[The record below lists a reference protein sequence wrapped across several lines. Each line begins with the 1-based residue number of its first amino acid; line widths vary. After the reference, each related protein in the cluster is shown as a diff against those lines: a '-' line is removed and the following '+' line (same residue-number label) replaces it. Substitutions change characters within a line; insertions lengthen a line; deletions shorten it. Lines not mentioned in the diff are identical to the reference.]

1 MVLVPAAE
9 AVAAAA
15 ITPFKALALTVAA
28 KFTTAVLAVAAV
40 AALVAAAT
48 LALAALAAAATA
60 AATVPAFAGASEP
73 ALVFL
78 LLELLE
84 DSEVEAD
91 DVALEELLVPP
102 ELEPVEEVVGV
113 EVLLGLLLLLPVDE
127 PLVVEVDEE
136 PDPEVVPLELTEPES
151 TTPLA
156 SMVTPPVLPP
166 VDVTEPLTLI
176 ACAVAV
182 I

>member
-1 MVLVPAAE
+1 M
-9 AVAAAA
+9 
-15 ITPFKALALTVAA
+15 
-28 KFTTAVLAVAAV
+28 
-40 AALVAAAT
+40 
-48 LALAALAAAATA
+48 ALAALAAAATA
-60 AATVPAFAGASEP
+60 AATVPAFVGVSEP

-113 EVLLGLLLLLPVDE
+113 EVLEVLLGLLLLLPVDE